1 MINQVAP
8 ILLGIMNNYNNKQNL
23 LNMKKC
29 HFIARLS
36 NFLLLIFLFTLIF
49 SSCEKQEIE
58 ITEPT
63 TNQPDGMIKLGKKLE
78 NPFTVENVKKAYNNL
93 VSQGIVKSGLEITA
107 THQYVRLLP
116 SDMEQFDMLEADTLN
131 VMFDYPLD

>member
-1 MINQVAP
+1 MINQVAL

-49 SSCEKQEIE
+49 SSCEKQQIE

-93 VSQGIVKSGLEITA
+93 VSQGIVKS
-107 THQYVRLLP
+107 
-116 SDMEQFDMLEADTLN
+116 
-131 VMFDYPLD
+131 